1 LLHPVLLNRLLTAGI
16 GVHSL
21 AEQPRRL
28 EDLYL
33 RIVAE
38 DEAVPNPR
46 SR

>member
-1 LLHPVLLNRLLTAGI
+1 VY
-16 GVHSL
+16 SL

-38 DEAVPNPR
+38 DEAPHASH